1 MNNTIKRTISGAGF
15 VAIIMAALLLNKF
28 IFAALM
34 VFVETV
40 MMLEFYRMTI
50 GRKHIL
56 SQILAIASGL
66 LLFALVFL
74 NQSFG
79 LSLKYLTLSLLPL
92 MALMIAFIYKGK
104 EEFLNSAYIYTSV
117 LYIAVPLAVFNLI
130 VFDASG
136 FNGLLLLSFFIIIW
150 ASDVGAFIFGITLGK
165 NGKKLLPAVSP
176 KKSWVGFWGGIF
188 SSLLASIILKFT
200 GLLDF
205 SLIYCI
211 FLSIVMAV
219 TGVFGDLFESQWKR
233 CFDLKDS
240 GCLIPGH
247 GGLLDRFD
255 SSLMAIPAGYLFLLI
270 FNLI

>member
-50 GRKHIL
+50 GRRHIV
-56 SQILAIASGL
+56 SQVLAITTGL
-66 LLFALVFL
+66 FLFALVFL
-74 NQSFG
+74 NRS
-79 LSLKYLTLSLLPL
+79 LELPLKYLALSLLPL
-92 MALMIAFIYKGK
+92 IALMIVFIYKGK
-104 EEFLNSAYIYTSV
+104 EDFLDSAYIYTGI
-117 LYIAVPLAVFNLI
+117 LYIALPLAIFNLT

-150 ASDVGAFIFGITLGK
+150 ASDVGAFIFGITFGK

-176 KKSWVGFWGGIF
+176 KKSWIGFWGGIF
-188 SSLLASIILKFT
+188 SSLLAAIILKFT

-205 SLIYCI
+205 SLIHCI

-233 CFDLKDS
+233 CFDFKDS
-240 GCLIPGH
+240 GRLIPGH

-255 SSLMAIPAGYLFLLI
+255 SSLMAIPVAYLFLLVL
-270 FNLI
+270 NLI